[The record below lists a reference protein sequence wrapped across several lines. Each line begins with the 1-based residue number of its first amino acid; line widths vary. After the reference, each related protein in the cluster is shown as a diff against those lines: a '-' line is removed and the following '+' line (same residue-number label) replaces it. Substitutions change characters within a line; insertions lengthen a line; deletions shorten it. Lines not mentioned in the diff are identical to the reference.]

1 MPAKTGI
8 SHEELR
14 RVNTSALLTWVHHNG
29 PTTRARLTRELG
41 LNRSTIGDLTSLL
54 SETGLVEELPPDQV
68 STDRVGAR
76 RSGRPSLVVSP
87 RLEVGV
93 LALMLDVDR
102 IGVCVVG
109 LGGEM
114 RHRRERLHQPGVH
127 DVQHVVYSAA
137 QMCRE
142 VLRAA
147 PETTVLGIGVSIP
160 GLVRSVDGLVHFA
173 PNLGWTDVQFADV
186 FRDEMGLPVV
196 VGNDADLGVLAEHL
210 YGAAVGASEVAYVGG
225 TVGIGGGFLVRGQPL
240 RGVEGYAGEVGHLIV
255 DSDGGLCRCGSRGC
269 WETKIGANRLLSS
282 AGRLTGGGL
291 AAVDEVVRAAA
302 NGDPL
307 AGGALD
313 DAAYWLG
320 FGLRALVRLL
330 NPEVVVLG
338 GTLGQVLDAR
348 RERVLE
354 TLHERDV
361 VDFAQNVSVRAG
373 GLGSDGPLLG
383 AAEAALAPLL
393 ADPVAVMSAYRNGR
407 DSVLPTGAASGDGG
421 SGAPDVIAEAPV
433 GPHGGS

>member
-54 SETGLVEELPPDQV
+54 SEIRLVEELRPDQV
-68 STDRVGAR
+68 SADRVGAR

-87 RLEVGV
+87 RDDVGV

-102 IGVCVVG
+102 IGACIVG
-109 LGGEM
+109 LGGEI
-114 RHRRERLHQPGVH
+114 RHRRERMHQPGAH
-127 DVQHVVYSAA
+127 DVQHVVDSAA
-137 QMCRE
+137 QMCRQ
-142 VLRAA
+142 VMRSA
-147 PETTVLGIGVSIP
+147 PETAVLGIGVSVP

-186 FRDEMGLPVV
+186 FREEMGLPVI

-210 YGAAVGASEVAYVGG
+210 YGAAVGASEVVYVGG
-225 TVGIGGGFLVRGQPL
+225 TVGIGGGFLVHGQPL
-240 RGVEGYAGEVGHLIV
+240 RGAEGYAGEVGHLIV
-255 DSDGGLCRCGSRGC
+255 DSEGSLCRCGSRGC
-269 WETKIGANRLLSS
+269 WETKIGANGLLSS
-282 AGRLTGGGL
+282 AGRLIGGGL
-291 AAVDEVVRAAA
+291 AAVDEVVQAAR
-302 NGDPL
+302 NGDRL

-313 DAAYWLG
+313 DAAYWMG
-320 FGLRALVRLL
+320 FGLRALVRLF

-338 GTLGQVLDAR
+338 GTLGQVLEAR
-348 RERVLE
+348 RDRVME
-354 TLHERDV
+354 ILHERDG
-361 VDFAQNVSVRAG
+361 VDFAQNVSVCAG

-393 ADPVAVMSAYRNGR
+393 ADPVAVMSAYLSDRHPAPEIASGMKSAGSR
-407 DSVLPTGAASGDGG
+407 PDSPGAA
-421 SGAPDVIAEAPV
+421 
-433 GPHGGS
+433 

>member
-68 STDRVGAR
+68 SPERVGAR

-127 DVQHVVYSAA
+127 DLQHVVDSAA

-210 YGAAVGASEVAYVGG
+210 YGAAVGASEVAYIGG

-255 DSDGGLCRCGSRGC
+255 DSQGGALCRCGSRGC
-269 WETKIGANRLLSS
+269 WETKIGANRILSS

-320 FGLRALVRLL
+320 FGLRALVRLF

-348 RERVLE
+348 RERVME
-354 TLHERDV
+354 ILHERDG
-361 VDFAQNVSVRAG
+361 VDFAQNVSVCAG

-393 ADPVAVMSAYRNGR
+393 ADPVAVMSAYRRAHGPASETAHPEARPDN
-407 DSVLPTGAASGDGG
+407 PGAA
-421 SGAPDVIAEAPV
+421 
-433 GPHGGS
+433 

>member
-54 SETGLVEELPPDQV
+54 SENGLVEELRPDQV
-68 STDRVGAR
+68 VATDRVTAR

-87 RLEVGV
+87 RIEVGV

-114 RHRRERLHQPGVH
+114 RHRRERLHQPGAH
-127 DVQHVVYSAA
+127 DLQHVVDSAA

-147 PETTVLGIGVSIP
+147 PETVVLGIGVSIP
-160 GLVRSVDGLVHFA
+160 GLVRSEDGLVHFA

-186 FRDEMGLPVV
+186 FRDEMDLPVV

-255 DSDGGLCRCGSRGC
+255 DSQGALCRCGSRGC

-291 AAVDEVVRAAA
+291 AAVDEVVQAAA
-302 NGDPL
+302 NGDAL
-307 AGGALD
+307 AGRALD

-320 FGLRALVRLL
+320 FGLRALVRLF

-338 GTLGQVLDAR
+338 GTLGQVLEAR
-348 RERVLE
+348 RTGVMEV
-354 TLHERDV
+354 LHERDG
-361 VDFAQNVSVRAG
+361 VDFAQNVSVCAG

-383 AAEAALAPLL
+383 AAEAAFAPLL
-393 ADPVAVMSAYRNGR
+393 ADPVAVMTARLGDR
-407 DSVLPTGAASGDGG
+407 ASVPAAGAAGG
-421 SGAPDVIAEAPV
+421 QAASRPDSPGAA
-433 GPHGGS
+433 